1 LNWDPRVNG
10 KSPNNIDAL
19 VWAIDALN
27 LGDISVP
34 LSKSRVTYN
43 EEKNADRDFKIELL
57 DQGGAVLAD
66 YEHDEYFDALS
77 KLGEVDPKRDTEFGY
92 VGDGSVSVLR
102 IRK

>member
-1 LNWDPRVNG
+1 
-10 KSPNNIDAL
+10 
-19 VWAIDALN
+19 
-27 LGDISVP
+27 
-34 LSKSRVTYN
+34 
-43 EEKNADRDFKIELL
+43 LL